1 MRLAHHVVL
10 EGVVA
15 VEPVHGRGAS
25 ATLQR
30 HVEPGVNHA
39 QRLQDSFVEH
49 LMERFSFD
57 PRSQHADHIGGVAV
71 GQSFTRL
78 MHQR

>member
-10 EGVVA
+10 ECVVA
-15 VEPVHGRGAS
+15 VEPVHGGGAT
-25 ATLQR
+25 ATLER
-30 HVEPGVNHA
+30 HVEAGVNHA

-57 PRSQHADHIGGVAV
+57 ARSQHADHVGGVTV

-78 MHQR
+78 MYQR